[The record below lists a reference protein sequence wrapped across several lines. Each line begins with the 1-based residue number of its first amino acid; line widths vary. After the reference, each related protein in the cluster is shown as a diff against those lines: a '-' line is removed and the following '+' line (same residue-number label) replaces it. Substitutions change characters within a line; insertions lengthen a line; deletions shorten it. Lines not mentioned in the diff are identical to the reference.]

1 MKDVIINNQVKLA
14 SLDQINRILTLGDA
28 TNVRVSGGFVYILPA
43 EYTLTGNGHL
53 IGSALADTD
62 YVPVDESVYLHE
74 LTEPMYGCVKL
85 GTHSYL
91 VADGHWAV
99 EVKMPYPIT
108 ALPWESTDM
117 GVNGTNSRY
126 VGQYT
131 ADTKTSALLA
141 AGWVVCGGLVFNPRE
156 MYDSAVKITRPEPT
170 SPFGQLDYVYRDQRL
185 GVATTNTIECDS
197 EVFAWLGQYCFPVT
211 IGDTKYVITLAIE
224 DAKGS
229 DTNRQMRGRA
239 LQRHWTPALDAH
251 GDNTLTRHENP
262 MFSRDARYD
271 RYVLPEDLRDTHRDV
286 RQDSRRLRLGGMG
299 GRDMTQNS
307 PLRLRDV
314 LGPERVGHVSSAE
327 RVDAKVRPTRE
338 PRRSIDTLAPHTT
351 FYSGLELEDVKY
363 GLSELG
369 YDQSGLTCTDTGVF
383 NSEYGYRGVIA
394 ANHVGLL
401 NDIQDIHD
409 LKEMVKNPE
418 YIVTRIHNTML
429 PYTDLKAIL
438 HHWGFDGT
446 LELDI
451 SPHTYFYN
459 GTLSPKYKEILE
471 QAVNTE
477 ALRLKQHHLHSDV
490 CTAKKLQSRAVSLG
504 YDSVIVSE
512 PEETTARIVV
522 MGEMT
527 RDDITEVLTGKKSY
541 SGKSTRIS
549 TRLSPDK
556 LQAVLTR
563 YGYTDELVYEEKVN
577 IFYRYQYRG
586 YIHDNLLQMLSANG
600 DYRHIRRSITAIKTS
615 KSIADVRAILRTTPY
630 KRRLL
635 DWTIKSTDVVHHLVY
650 LGKLP
655 VDILA
660 VLESP
665 KVD

>member
-1 MKDVIINNQVKLA
+1 MENVIINNQIKLA
-14 SLDQINRILTLGDA
+14 SLDQIHAIVTTGENAQVQISNGFAFIAPEAYDFGGDIYA
-28 TNVRVSGGFVYILPA
+28 LSTNFADVPPVQVSDNIRL
-43 EYTLTGNGHL
+43 H
-53 IGSALADTD
+53 ALKSPMRACGKMSR
-62 YVPVDESVYLHE
+62 ESVI
-74 LTEPMYGCVKL
+74 T
-85 GTHSYL
+85 
-91 VADGHWAV
+91 ADGLWAV
-99 EVKMPYPIT
+99 EEIVNQEVK
-108 ALPWESTDM
+108 AEPWYTVGSGVRATSST
-117 GVNGTNSRY
+117 SI
-126 VGQYT
+126 GQYT
-131 ADTKTSALLA
+131 KDCNIGALVRSGYTV
-141 AGWVVCGGLVFNPRE
+141 AGPLVFNVTNMSEIGEVELASPT
-156 MYDSAVKITRPEPT
+156 VNQITAGIHIYFSSELEVAQLEPGKLDNH
-170 SPFGQLDYVYRDQRL
+170 SPFKWLNKYWYPVKVGADEYVVVVEIASDNIHQAL
-185 GVATTNTIECDS
+185 GRTES
-197 EVFAWLGQYCFPVT
+197 
-211 IGDTKYVITLAIE
+211 
-224 DAKGS
+224 
-229 DTNRQMRGRA
+229 
-239 LQRHWTPALDAH
+239 RHWTPASGAREGDA
-251 GDNTLTRHENP
+251 LSRHENP
-262 MFSRDARYD
+262 MFSRDTRDRRYTTHVD
-271 RYVLPEDLRDTHRDV
+271 PRDI
-286 RQDSRRLRLGGMG
+286 RQDSRRLRLGEMS

-314 LGPERVGHVSSAE
+314 LDPERVGHVSSAVTANAA
-327 RVDAKVRPTRE
+327 VDAKVHPTRE

-363 GLSELG
+363 VLSELG